1 MIQDD
6 TTLVK
11 RVLAGEKSAFGPLIE
26 RNSICMNRMLPAGST
41 AMTFVYQR
49 LSCKEDFSQSCPCVS
64 FGPLCF
70 LVTL

>member
-41 AMTFVYQR
+41 AIASASRRVIGRTLANRAPV
-49 LSCKEDFSQSCPCVS
+49 LVLDHCAFS
-64 FGPLCF
+64 
-70 LVTL
+70 

>member
-41 AMTFVYQR
+41 AMASASRCLIGRTLANRAPVLALGR
-49 LSCKEDFSQSCPCVS
+49 CAFS
-64 FGPLCF
+64 
-70 LVTL
+70 